1 MSGSEEKSLP
11 AAIAAADPDGRA
23 NGGGSGFHPSH
34 AARISG
40 ANRVVIYWADSELAR
55 HARASLQL
63 SQGGKGFGGDSG
75 EMAMSLNV
83 NGDIMACDAPPTMR
97 LSAVLRDVL
106 HLTSVKEGCC
116 EGECGACTVLLDGKP
131 VNSCLVMAFQARGHE
146 IATVEGL
153 TPATGLSGPQQAF
166 LDEGAV
172 QCGYCTPGMVMA
184 AEGLLRV
191 NPDPDEGEIR
201 HALAG
206 NICRCTGFEAI
217 VRAVGVEATARRGM
231 EAGG

>member
-1 MSGSEEKSLP
+1 M
-11 AAIAAADPDGRA
+11 
-23 NGGGSGFHPSH
+23 
-34 AARISG
+34 
-40 ANRVVIYWADSELAR
+40 VIFWADSELAR

-63 SQGGKGFGGDSG
+63 SEGGQGSHGDGG
-75 EMAMSLNV
+75 EVAMSLNV
-83 NGDIMACDAPPTMR
+83 NGDIKACAAPPTMR

-106 HLTSVKEGCC
+106 SLTSVKEGCC

-131 VNSCLVMAFQARGHE
+131 VNSCLMLVFQACGHE
-146 IATVEGL
+146 ITTVEGL
-153 TPATGLSGPQQAF
+153 TGATSLSGLQQAF

-191 NPDPDEGEIR
+191 NSDPDEAEIR

-206 NICRCTGFEAI
+206 NICRCTGFETI
-217 VRAVGVEATARRGM
+217 VRAVGVEAATRRTA
-231 EAGG
+231 EAGR